1 MVNAFYFWL
10 RGYVLDLIIFSSFQN
25 LIIFIDITIKKIKHT
40 FPSEK
45 VAAYWRIFLTQNLS
59 IILCYAHEQV
69 LITFWT
75 SFPCWK
81 AGMITF
87 WTMFVAEKLAWSPY
101 FWTSFLVKNAGYV
114 HMSKWILSKK
124 NLVDRIYIK
133 LTVKKP

>member
-1 MVNAFYFWL
+1 M
-10 RGYVLDLIIFSSFQN
+10 LDLIIFSSFQN

-87 WTMFVAEKLAWSPY
+87 WTMFVAEKLAWSP
-101 FWTSFLVKNAGYV
+101 FEQCSLLKSW
-114 HMSKWILSKK
+114 H
-124 NLVDRIYIK
+124 DH
-133 LTVKKP
+133 LTFEQVSLLRTQVTYTWANESYQRKTWSIEFTLN